1 MYQVKV
7 YNRHD
12 GSLVMES
19 ELFTTLLAA
28 DVKIAQIGQGE
39 GYYSV
44 ILKTDAVWSDL
55 VKPWH
60 PDSMITA

>member
-1 MYQVKV
+1 
-7 YNRHD
+7 
-12 GSLVMES
+12 MES

-60 PDSMITA
+60 PDAIVMA